1 MRIMNAN
8 EESGY
13 TWNNMPVGQ
22 MISDQGGESELARPS
37 KILHGACF
45 MYEVSQQFL
54 IFDVRS
60 FFDE

>member
-1 MRIMNAN
+1 
-8 EESGY
+8 
-13 TWNNMPVGQ
+13 MPVGQ